1 MLGGE
6 EVAEERQ
13 SVVVVPVVIAIAVAV
28 VVAVPVVPVAF
39 PLRGDRDGRGDE
51 EERER
56 DGKEGPTPRHA
67 LTGPVR
73 RRPVWGTRVEE
84 LMTEGPHP
92 PGMAVLVA
100 RPESEKPLR
109 DLLKAAGY
117 VLEERPHA
125 RFMARGPGATVTF
138 YKTGKVLVT
147 GKSDKTVAKKLLD
160 VDGVETL
167 APRAASIG
175 SDGGAVTF
183 VARVGTD
190 ESGKGDYFGPLVAGA
205 VLIDD
210 PSVEKHLVA
219 EGVRDSKALTS
230 AEIVRLDALVKRHA
244 LHSVVAIGPDAYNRM
259 YNEMRNLNVLL
270 AWAHA
275 RALENV
281 LEQKHCGRAITDQFG
296 DRKYVENALL
306 AKGKAI
312 RLEQRPR
319 AEADPAVAA
328 ASVLARAEFVR
339 RLDVLSDEWGMRL
352 PKGAGTDVL
361 QAARTFVRR
370 HGKDDLGKVAKLHF
384 RTTLAL

>member
-1 MLGGE
+1 
-6 EVAEERQ
+6 
-13 SVVVVPVVIAIAVAV
+13 
-28 VVAVPVVPVAF
+28 
-39 PLRGDRDGRGDE
+39 
-51 EERER
+51 
-56 DGKEGPTPRHA
+56 
-67 LTGPVR
+67 
-73 RRPVWGTRVEE
+73 
-84 LMTEGPHP
+84 
-92 PGMAVLVA
+92 MAVLVA

-160 VDGVETL
+160 VAGVETL
-167 APRAASIG
+167 APRAASVG
-175 SDGGAVTF
+175 AEAGAVTF

-210 PSVEKHLVA
+210 PSVEKHLMA

-230 AEIVRLDALVKRHA
+230 AENVRLDALVRRHTV
-244 LHSVVAIGPDAYNRM
+244 HSVVAVGPEAYNRM
-259 YNEMRNLNVLL
+259 YGEMRNLNLLL

-281 LEQKHCGRAITDQFG
+281 LEQKPCGRAITDQFG

-306 AKGKAI
+306 ARGKLV

-339 RLDVLSDEWGMRL
+339 RLDALSDEWGMRL

-370 HGKDDLGKVAKLHF
+370 HGKDDLAKVAKLHF